1 MNKFISVIT
10 TSPTLFSHTRRGIE
24 MTQTKLTIHNSKSI
38 LVLIL
43 LFGSGSTAFAKS
55 NDCWVKFF
63 DGAQYKGQNF
73 LLNGPTKRKDLL
85 NIDGENWDIR
95 IHSLI
100 VGPKAT
106 VTVFE
111 NKNFKLTLT
120 EMAKYPVL
128 MKSLGITKQDILE
141 DSELIFDANSKIH
154 DLGDYNFHHK
164 IRSLKI
170 DCVK

>member
-1 MNKFISVIT
+1 MK
-10 TSPTLFSHTRRGIE
+10 
-24 MTQTKLTIHNSKSI
+24 QTKLTMHSFKSI

-43 LFGSGSTAFAKS
+43 LFGSSTTVFAKS
-55 NDCWVKFF
+55 NDCWVDFF
-63 DGAQYKGQNF
+63 DEGQYKGQNF
-73 LLNGPTKRKDLL
+73 RLNGPTKRKNLL
-85 NIDGENWDIR
+85 NIDGENWDLR
-95 IHSLI
+95 IHSLV

-111 NKNFKLTLT
+111 NKNFKLTFT
-120 EMAKYPVL
+120 EMAKHPVL

-154 DLGDYNFHHK
+154 DLGDFNFHHK